1 MPPGGRAKLDNPGVA
16 EIFTRF
22 YCNYCQEEINGLRV
36 SCAYCDD
43 FDLCPECFACGA
55 EIGGHKNHHKYYFS
69 NNGNFSIFPKSP
81 TVTVEDK
88 GRRRASLQVEAERE
102 VASKVVEWNVREDT
116 RLLDAVEMFGFG
128 NWKDIAKHVET
139 KSDVQVKERYIKCYI
154 NGVVGKFTWTE
165 DSRGLAVDHTQD
177 ADRGPLSPTLTS
189 KLPPINVAPNEA
201 LLLGYMPNRDDF
213 EDFDRSNEAHVSQH
227 GVRSFEDEDI
237 DIAMKLAHTDIYER
251 ALREEVRRKRV
262 ARDYQLVS
270 QYFAENPLIQ
280 FGVKITPHKMANLLK
295 LKRHG
300 AGGPKQELMDALKP
314 YAQFNTCQEF
324 KSLVDNLCFEKEL
337 KVRIKELMKY
347 RDNGLMKANHLV
359 GFERERFKREA
370 RIRAKSKSA
379 TVQKARLLPRN
390 QDYSVRAL
398 LSPESGSVST
408 RGVRGAVPGEKRSK
422 KKNRKKW
429 STLKK
434 KTGKRLLLSMGC
446 TLTAPDTP
454 DMAEMSE
461 ATTDGMK
468 EEEEEEE

>member
-55 EIGGHKNHHKYYFS
+55 EIGGHRNHHKYYFS

-81 TVTVEDK
+81 PATVAEGK
-88 GRRRASLQVEAERE
+88 RRASLIADAERD
-102 VASKVVEWNVREDT
+102 VGSKVVEWNVREDT
-116 RLLDAVEMFGFG
+116 LLLDAVEMYGFG

-154 NGVVGKFTWTE
+154 NGVVGKYTWVE
-165 DSRGLAVDHTQD
+165 DSRGHQVDHTQD

-227 GVRSFEDEDI
+227 GVKSVEDEDI
-237 DIAMKLAHTDIYER
+237 DIAMKLVHTDIYER

-270 QYFAENPLIQ
+270 QFFAENPLIP
-280 FGVKITPHKMANLLK
+280 FGAKITPHKMANLLK
-295 LKRHG
+295 LKREG
-300 AGGPKQELMDALKP
+300 AGGPKQELIDTLKP
-314 YAQFNTCQEF
+314 FCQFNTCQEF

-337 KVRIKELMKY
+337 KVRIKELLKY
-347 RDNGLMKANHLV
+347 RENGLMKANHLV
-359 GFERERFKREA
+359 SFEKQRFKREA
-370 RIRAKSKSA
+370 KLRSSGRANEA
-379 TVQKARLLPRN
+379 QKLRLLPRH
-390 QDYSVRAL
+390 QDYSLLAM
-398 LSPESGSVST
+398 LSPETGSVSSRSQ
-408 RGVRGAVPGEKRSK
+408 RGSLPGEKKSK
-422 KKNRKKW
+422 KKSRKKW
-429 STLKK
+429 SNLKK

-446 TLTAPDTP
+446 TLTAPDIP
-454 DMAEMSE
+454 EAVLSE
-461 ATTDGMK
+461 DASSDVK
-468 EEEEEEE
+468 SES

>member
-81 TVTVEDK
+81 IASQEDK
-88 GRRRASLQVEAERE
+88 GRRRASLQVEADRD
-102 VASKVVEWNVREDT
+102 VASKVVDWNVREDT

-139 KSDVQVKERYIKCYI
+139 KTDLQVKERYIKCYI
-154 NGVVGKFTWTE
+154 NGVVGRLTWAE

-201 LLLGYMPNRDDF
+201 LILGYMPNRDDF
-213 EDFDRSNEAHVSQH
+213 EDFDRSNEAHVSQM
-227 GVRSFEDEDI
+227 GVKSVEDEDI

-270 QYFAENPLIQ
+270 QYFNENPLIQ
-280 FGVKITPHKMANLLK
+280 FGVKMSPHKVANLLK
-295 LKRHG
+295 LKRDG
-300 AGGPKQELMDALKP
+300 AGGPKQELIDALKP
-314 YAQFNTCQEF
+314 YCQFNTCQEF
-324 KSLVDNLCFEKEL
+324 KSLIDNLCFEKEL
-337 KVRIKELMKY
+337 KVRIKELIKY
-347 RDNGLMKANHLV
+347 RDNGLMKASHLV

-370 RIRAKSKSA
+370 KIRAKSKSISH
-379 TVQKARLLPRN
+379 QKARLLPRS
-390 QDYSVRAL
+390 QDYSLKAL
-398 LSPESGSVST
+398 LSPENGSIGA
-408 RGVRGAVPGEKRSK
+408 RGVRGTQPGEKRK
-422 KKNRKKW
+422 KHRKKW
-429 STLKK
+429 GSMKK

-446 TLTAPDTP
+446 TLTAAPPDTI
-454 DMAEMSE
+454 EV
-461 ATTDGMK
+461 K
-468 EEEEEEE
+468 EDDADVDVEDIKTEED